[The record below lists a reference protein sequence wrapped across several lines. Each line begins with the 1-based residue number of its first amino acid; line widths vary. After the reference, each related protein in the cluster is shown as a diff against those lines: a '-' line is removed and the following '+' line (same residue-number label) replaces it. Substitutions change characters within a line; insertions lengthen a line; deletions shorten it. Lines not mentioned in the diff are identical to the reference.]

1 MSDGTIAAALAQA
14 TDRFGDAEAFVF
26 PGVRLSF
33 RQLSERSQ
41 AVARA
46 FLAAG
51 IGRGD
56 RVAVWL
62 AGHPEWPELY
72 FGLASIGAILVPVN
86 TRYKPHEVEY
96 VLEKSGARALVFKD
110 EVAGDKRYGVILT
123 EAKLPAVDRVV
134 TIGGDY
140 ADFLAEGAAIDGR
153 QLAEAVAQ
161 VRGEDTAILQFT
173 SGTTAFPKG
182 AELYQAG
189 ILLGAQATT
198 ATLELSAQ
206 DRFFSPQPF
215 YHAGGSVMVMLC
227 PLVTGCPVVV
237 QAYFDATEALRL
249 MEQERCTATMGHQ
262 PHWIEYLNHPDLSRR
277 ELRLTRAILFAS
289 PDVNRMVHERL
300 GIDLLSPYGM
310 TETHL
315 GGTSCRLADSLE
327 ARLSTVGRPMPGLE
341 MKLVEGEVCFR
352 GPLLMKGYFRDPERT
367 AEAIDAEGW
376 LHSGDLGVL
385 GDDGNLRLIGRLKEM
400 VRVGGENVAAAE
412 VEGWLLHH
420 VAVKQAVY
428 VGRPDQRL
436 GEVGVAFVELKN
448 GAAASEAELIAHCRD
463 GLASFKVPRTV
474 RLVSDWPMS
483 GTGKIQKFLLA
494 EAAREPSA

>member
-1 MSDGTIAAALAQA
+1 MSYGTIAAALAQA
-14 TDRFGDAEAFVF
+14 VDRSGDAEAFVF
-26 PGVRLSF
+26 PTARLTF
-33 RQLSERSQ
+33 RQLAERSR

-96 VLEKSGARALVFKD
+96 VLEKSGARVLVFKD
-110 EVAGDKRYGVILT
+110 EVAGGKRYGAILA
-123 EAKLPAVDRVV
+123 EATLPSVERVV
-134 TIGGDY
+134 TIGADY
-140 ADFLAEGAAIDGR
+140 EDFVAEGAAIDER
-153 QLAEAVAQ
+153 QLAEAMTQ
-161 VRGEDTAILQFT
+161 VTAGDTAILQFT

-237 QAYFDATEALRL
+237 QPYFDATEALEL
-249 MEQERCTATMGHQ
+249 MERERCTATMGHQ
-262 PHWIEYLNHPDLSRR
+262 PHWIEYLNHPDLPRR
-277 ELRLTRAILFAS
+277 ELRLRKAMLFAS

-315 GGTSCRLADSLE
+315 GGTSCRLSDPLD

-412 VEGWLLHH
+412 VEGWLLRHQ
-420 VAVKQAVY
+420 AVKQAVY

-436 GEVGVAFVELKN
+436 GEVGVAFVELKA
-448 GAAASEAELIAHCRD
+448 GAAASEADLIAHCRE
-463 GLASFKVPRTV
+463 GLASFKVPRAV